1 MSALPNPRIFGV
13 RLSVLAHLYRRRLRA
28 HPVGELLAGAGVAI
42 GVALVFGV
50 LLANASLESSAGKLI
65 HGLTGSAR
73 FALVARS
80 SRGFDEH
87 LAAQAG
93 KLPGVQVAA
102 PVLRE
107 NVTLIGPRGKQ
118 EAVQLIG
125 VSPSI
130 ESLGGSATQ
139 QYASATALLQG
150 GVGLPTGVAG
160 NLDVGRGATVGLA
173 TGGQV
178 RTAPVKA
185 LLGGGVLGSAASSP
199 VAVAVLAVAQRL
211 SGSAGA

>member
-1 MSALPNPRIFGV
+1 MSGLLNPRIFGL
-13 RLSVLAHLYRRRLRA
+13 RLSMLLFQYKRRLRA
-28 HPVGELLAGAGVAI
+28 HPAGELLAGSGVAI

-50 LLANASLESSAGKLI
+50 LLANASLESSASKLI

-73 FALVARS
+73 FALTARS
-80 SRGFDEH
+80 AQGFDQS
-87 LAAQAG
+87 LAQRAG
-93 KLPGVQVAA
+93 NLPGVAVAA

-107 NVTLIGPRGKQ
+107 NVTLIGPRSQ

-139 QYASATALLQG
+139 QYASATALLAG

-160 NLDVGRGATVGLA
+160 DLGVGRGAVVG
-173 TGGQV
+173 V
-178 RTAPVKA
+178 
-185 LLGGGVLGSAASSP
+185 ASN
-199 VAVAVLAVAQRL
+199 
-211 SGSAGA
+211 G